1 MSTLS
6 SLSEQIYDTEFYF
19 RSDLIDSRYSSPE
32 QARAAEVILIQDW
45 LDAHLGEMN
54 ILLNTS
60 FTSSS
65 GDVTGLEIEE
75 QNILREMYM
84 YNYYRKQSRNLLRS
98 IDGTTLIDIDF
109 QTIREGDS
117 VITRA
122 VNSKQEVV
130 KNYRMLMLQ
139 AQDNLDKL
147 VHKYNMYRAKPSQV
161 TGDDAKG

>member
-6 SLSEQIYDTEFYF
+6 DLAEQIYDTEFYF
-19 RSDLIDSRYSSPE
+19 RDDLIDSRYSSPE
-32 QARAAEVILIQDW
+32 QARAAEVVLIQDW

-54 ILLNTS
+54 VLLNAA
-60 FTSSS
+60 FTSDN
-65 GDVTGLEIEE
+65 GDVENLKIEE

-84 YNYYRKQSRNLLRS
+84 FNYYRKQGRNLLRS
-98 IDGTTLIDIDF
+98 IDGTTHIDIDF

-139 AQDNLDKL
+139 AQENLDKL
-147 VHKYNMYRAKPSQV
+147 VHKYNMYQSKPRQV
-161 TGDDAKG
+161 TGRDAPE